1 MSGQLSPNLE
11 RLEVGAIAIMRE
23 TAAEFRK
30 PVLLYLIGKDS
41 SVNVDTTW
49 KFRDMIAF
57 RDQRAKATPRKS
69 SDEAKDKSALL
80 SRCSPVLERHNLG
93 AHPTRASG

>member
-30 PVLLYLIGKDS
+30 PVLLYLIGR
-41 SVNVDTTW
+41 

-93 AHPTRASG
+93 AYPTRASG

>member
-30 PVLLYLIGKDS
+30 PVLLYLIGR
-41 SVNVDTTW
+41 

-57 RDQRAKATPRKS
+57 RD
-69 SDEAKDKSALL
+69 
-80 SRCSPVLERHNLG
+80 
-93 AHPTRASG
+93 